1 MSAMTMSKSTITRRF
16 LLALLAATPLV
27 LAMPGS
33 GQAASLG
40 ELLAQGKVGERY
52 DGYVQAR
59 DGSAQ
64 GTVDQVNA
72 KRRQLYEK
80 RAGETGQTAEVVGKV
95 YAAEI
100 YKKADPG
107 TWFLLEDGRWI
118 QK

>member
-1 MSAMTMSKSTITRRF
+1 MSAMTMSNTTYSRRF
-16 LLALLAATPLV
+16 LLAALAATPLLAV
-27 LAMPGS
+27 LPGPAF
-33 GQAASLG
+33 AASLKD
-40 ELLAQGKVGERY
+40 LLAQGQVGERY

-64 GTVDQVNA
+64 GTVDEVNG

-80 RAGETGQTAEVVGKV
+80 RAGETGQTAAIVGKV

-100 YKKADPG
+100 YKKAAPG

>member
-1 MSAMTMSKSTITRRF
+1 MSLSITRRTLIAGLAALP
-16 LLALLAATPLV
+16 LLALAPVAF
-27 LAMPGS
+27 
-33 GQAASLG
+33 AASLG
-40 ELLAQGKVGERY
+40 DLLAQGKIGERY

-59 DGSAQ
+59 DPSAQ

-72 KRRQLYEK
+72 KRQQLYQK
-80 RAGETGQTAEVVGKV
+80 RAGETGQTAAVVGRV